1 MSFSKTSIRVLL
13 GLGLMVMTVLV
24 LGIPSFANADLNR
37 QLEVGM
43 SGSDVS
49 AIQAFLAQDSSIYP
63 EGLITGYFGYLTKAA
78 VVRFQSRNGIS
89 AVGRIGPVSLPVFNA
104 QMASGMI
111 NGAAAPQ
118 ISNVSVATTSNSA
131 VINWNTNEFAKGVV
145 YYSSTPLITYERT
158 NSVDVSGNTAMTD
171 TNLHTSQSVSLSN
184 LSANTTYYYLV
195 YATDQGGNVSVSWP
209 ATFHTI
215 Q

>member
-1 MSFSKTSIRVLL
+1 MTNIMSFSKTSIRVLL

-104 QMASGMI
+104 QM
-111 NGAAAPQ
+111 
-118 ISNVSVATTSNSA
+118 
-131 VINWNTNEFAKGVV
+131 
-145 YYSSTPLITYERT
+145 
-158 NSVDVSGNTAMTD
+158 
-171 TNLHTSQSVSLSN
+171 
-184 LSANTTYYYLV
+184 
-195 YATDQGGNVSVSWP
+195 
-209 ATFHTI
+209 
-215 Q
+215 